1 MASLSVL
8 SLAGRDFG
16 CSWQQGLAQEASL
29 ADEGRVPC
37 EAALQFDKGKTEAVL
52 PYKECSVEMT
62 VTLQTVTCQFQVDP
76 YQGVQT
82 MADSSVTECLFP
94 QVYSAVILISVHRA
108 PSAPTRFQPP
118 PHDLHY
124 HYKTWPLA
132 SGRLMEIP
140 DPLTPCYTR
149 SL

>member
-62 VTLQTVTCQFQVDP
+62 VTLQSHVNFRLILTKVCRP
-76 YQGVQT
+76 RQT
-82 MADSSVTECLFP
+82 
-94 QVYSAVILISVHRA
+94 
-108 PSAPTRFQPP
+108 
-118 PHDLHY
+118 
-124 HYKTWPLA
+124 PL
-132 SGRLMEIP
+132 
-140 DPLTPCYTR
+140 
-149 SL
+149 

>member
-82 MADSSVTECLFP
+82 TADSSGDWVPFSSSIQCGYTNICP
-94 QVYSAVILISVHRA
+94 QSTLSTHQI
-108 PSAPTRFQPP
+108 PT
-118 PHDLHY
+118 
-124 HYKTWPLA
+124 
-132 SGRLMEIP
+132 S
-140 DPLTPCYTR
+140 
-149 SL
+149 SS